1 MINNFYQSKAWKHK
15 RRMILRRDG
24 YRCQMC
30 KRFGKWCSA
39 VTVHHIKELEDY
51 PELALDDHNLIS
63 VCQSCHNRLHPDKG
77 GARR

>member
-1 MINNFYQSKAWKHK
+1 MINDFYQSKTWKHK
-15 RRMILRRDG
+15 RRIILRRDG
-24 YRCQMC
+24 YRCQIC
-30 KRFGKWCSA
+30 KRFGKWCPA

-77 GARR
+77 GAHR